1 MVLILKQEM
10 IDFGLQLLIV
20 LGVIWNRT
28 QLELNFIVDSLSLV
42 LFVVFPF
49 LPIAPL
55 VGVYNEI

>member
-1 MVLILKQEM
+1 MY
-10 IDFGLQLLIV
+10 
-20 LGVIWNRT
+20 NRT